1 MRLSERSARIERGR
15 EARRCAAIGSFVCAV
30 LLLFATAV
38 KAEEDP
44 AGLFREGSKALHEG
58 RAGDAVAAFEALA
71 DRGFVDAAA
80 SLDRGLAYAMRVRMQ
95 AEVPGD
101 LGRAAHAFEEARDLA
116 SDPRIADEATRA
128 LGVVRSEIARRR
140 MRAGQPAAVDPGRS
154 LGRTLAG
161 LLSEDT
167 WAFLSIAMS
176 VALAAGL
183 FLRWLGTHPR
193 LRIAGGVTA
202 GVAAPAMAIAITMTL
217 ATRNDRLNTRE
228 AVVVSAGA
236 RATDERGI
244 ALQGATALPEG
255 ARVEIVDARGAQTRV
270 RFGTQD
276 TWIATGTLREIARR
290 E

>member
-1 MRLSERSARIERGR
+1 MRRSERSARSEAERK
-15 EARRCAAIGSFVCAV
+15 ARRCAAAVSLVCAV
-30 LLLFATAV
+30 LCLAYASRG
-38 KAEEDP
+38 EEDST
-44 AGLFREGSKALHEG
+44 GLFREGLQALREG
-58 RAGDAVAAFEALA
+58 RASDAVSAFEALA

-95 AEVPGD
+95 AEVAGD
-101 LGRAAHAFEEARDLA
+101 LGRATHAFEEARDLA
-116 SDPRIADEATRA
+116 RDSKIADEATRA
-128 LGVVRSEIARRR
+128 LGVVRSEVARRR

-161 LLSEDT
+161 LLAEDT

-176 VALAAGL
+176 AALAAGL
-183 FLRWLGTHPR
+183 FLRWLGKHPR

-202 GVAAPAMAIAITMTL
+202 GVAAPALAIALAMTL
-217 ATRNDRLNTRE
+217 ATRHDRLTTRE

-236 RATDERGI
+236 RPTDERGI

-276 TWIATGTLREIARR
+276 TWVATEALRAIARR

>member
-1 MRLSERSARIERGR
+1 MVSI
-15 EARRCAAIGSFVCAV
+15 VCAV
-30 LLLFATAV
+30 LLLFAHAAM
-38 KAEEDP
+38 AEEGS
-44 AGLFREGSKALHEG
+44 AGLFREGSKALSEG
-58 RAGDAVAAFEALA
+58 RATDAVSALEAFA

-80 SLDRGLAYAMRVRMQ
+80 SLDRGLAYAMRVRMH

-116 SDPRIADEATRA
+116 SDSRIADDATRA
-128 LGVVRSEIARRR
+128 LGIVRSEVARRR
-140 MRAGQPAAVDPGRS
+140 MRTGQPAAVEPGRS

-161 LLSEDT
+161 LLAEDT

-183 FLRWLGTHPR
+183 FLRWLGKHPR

-202 GVAAPAMAIAITMTL
+202 GVGAPALAIALAMTL

-236 RATDERGI
+236 RPTDERGI

-255 ARVEIVDARGAQTRV
+255 ARVEIVDARGGQTRV